1 VSTDTWWTIRQA
13 LVEYRD
19 KDFSSATNE
28 QIHAMTDAL
37 AADLESQ
44 LAEQQQQPAPVSATE
59 PECGIR
65 RFTVYRKGDLSATH
79 NEQQVNP
86 PDVPQ
91 FEGVVFS
98 DGTCVLR
105 WCTPLRSTSVW
116 ASLDDALGVHGH
128 FEERYGTHIV
138 WHEDDRTLRARL
150 AEAERVTEE
159 QVERNRVEI
168 MDRDAFITFEEAT
181 AKARAALTAAR
192 GGG

>member
-1 VSTDTWWTIRQA
+1 MSTDTWWTIRQA

-19 KDFSSATNE
+19 KDFSSATND

-44 LAEQQQQPAPVSATE
+44 LAEQQQPAPVSATE
-59 PECGIR
+59 PACGIR
-65 RFTVYRKGDLSATH
+65 RFTVYRKGDLSTTH

-138 WHEDDRTLRARL
+138 WHEDDHTLRARL